1 MTQRELASQMGWT
14 EQHLSDL
21 LNRQSNTT
29 IETLEMIANAFAV
42 PPGFLISVMPE
53 IPETPASV
61 FNSAPGN

>member
-29 IETLEMIANAFAV
+29 LETLEMIANAFAV
-42 PPGFLISVMPE
+42 TPAFLITVMPE
-53 IPETPASV
+53 IPETPGSV